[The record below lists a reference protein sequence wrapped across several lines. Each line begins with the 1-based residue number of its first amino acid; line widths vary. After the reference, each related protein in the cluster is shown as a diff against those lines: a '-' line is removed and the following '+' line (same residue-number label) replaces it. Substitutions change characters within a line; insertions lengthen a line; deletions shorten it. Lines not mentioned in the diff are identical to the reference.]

1 MNEELLNQIRAD
13 FEETLLESAKVI
25 DNKLPGRALKLLG
38 LQAVFARADEGGE
51 EYARLSFDF
60 SLEIVATVH

>member
-25 DNKLPGRALKLLG
+25 DNKLQGRALKLLG
-38 LQAVFARADEGGE
+38 LQASFARVGEGAE
-51 EYARLSFDF
+51 EYAKLSFDF
-60 SLEIVATVH
+60 GMEIIDVVH